1 MVTASVICAVCG
13 IASLAI
19 AAIVIER
26 EKPLWLFKK
35 AQYLLCSS
43 QVLINLA
50 VALLLI
56 YYIGQ
61 ANA

>member
-13 IASLAI
+13 IAALVI
-19 AAIVIER
+19 AAIATEI

-35 AQYLLCSS
+35 VPYLTCSS

>member
-1 MVTASVICAVCG
+1 MVTASVICAVYG
-13 IASLAI
+13 IAVLAI
-19 AAIVIER
+19 AAIATER

-35 AQYLLCSS
+35 VPYLLCSS
-43 QVLINLA
+43 QVSINLA

>member
-13 IASLAI
+13 IAALAI
-19 AAIVIER
+19 AAIATEI

-35 AQYLLCSS
+35 VPYLTYSA

-50 VALLLI
+50 AALLLI